1 MDLRRNICRIKKV
14 VRNPNRISKDFTGGR
29 RGRPRGDI
37 MIKKE
42 YRNVKE
48 YQHDKWSSKTYDVE
62 LWIDGKYIQRATL
75 SEADYKYNVLMIR
88 LEEYIQL
95 GIKMD
100 RETLEEIKEVIQLR
114 YKEGT
119 IDGSTYDNS
128 Y

>member
-1 MDLRRNICRIKKV
+1 
-14 VRNPNRISKDFTGGR
+14 
-29 RGRPRGDI
+29 